1 MEKRFKKV
9 FTSVKS
15 RVENVGSS
23 HRHSGSKS
31 NDQHTASYSINGI
44 TPKDGSSEG
53 TLLSEIQAF
62 CETGGPGN
70 PNSGEEFL
78 HLPAIVDLAE
88 SAPTMCTLAATAI
101 RRNLDLKNI
110 SRPYV
115 QYNSIML
122 IRILSQ
128 NPGHIFTRNLG
139 EQKWVTTVKELLRQG
154 RDPSVHQI
162 LCETLEN
169 FTVEPERIA
178 DESLNGLRELWAKEK
193 GNGGYGGQQ
202 RQQQMPI
209 QPLVM
214 PPSMT
219 MPLHQEPEP
228 LPSPQELA
236 ARISEAN
243 TSAKLLQQLV
253 QSTPVSQI
261 NGHELIQEFKDRC
274 KLAQRSVQGYIQAD
288 PPTDVETLTTLIE
301 TNDHLSMSLQSLR
314 EAVQKARDVTAQN
327 QVDPFADPADA
338 PGTGTGLGVTGA
350 PGVSWGAPGAPGPSG
365 AAAARPANG
374 PQMSATFIPGE
385 APGAESHV
393 AAWVAAQQSHTAQ
406 QDGKLADVDNHN
418 HSAPYMPTETAGP
431 VAMHAALA
439 PGEQGPRTPQGGR
452 PESPVSPIA
461 PHQKNED
468 QRYRF

>member
-1 MEKRFKKV
+1 
-9 FTSVKS
+9 
-15 RVENVGSS
+15 
-23 HRHSGSKS
+23 
-31 NDQHTASYSINGI
+31 
-44 TPKDGSSEG
+44 
-53 TLLSEIQAF
+53 
-62 CETGGPGN
+62 
-70 PNSGEEFL
+70 
-78 HLPAIVDLAE
+78 
-88 SAPTMCTLAATAI
+88 
-101 RRNLDLKNI
+101 
-110 SRPYV
+110 
-115 QYNSIML
+115 ML

-193 GNGGYGGQQ
+193 GTRGHGGQQ

-274 KLAQRSVQGYIQAD
+274 KLAQRSIQGYIQAD

-301 TNDHLSMSLQSLR
+301 TNDHLSMSLQSLS
-314 EAVQKARDVTAQN
+314 EAVQKARDLTAQN
-327 QVDPFADPADA
+327 HVDPFADPVHS
-338 PGTGTGLGVTGA
+338 PGGTGLGVTTSASGA
-350 PGVSWGAPGAPGPSG
+350 GVSWGAPGAPGPSG
-365 AAAARPANG
+365 AGAAGPAATG
-374 PQMSATFIPGE
+374 PPMSATYIPGE

-393 AAWVAAQQSHTAQ
+393 AAWVAAQQSHPSQ
-406 QDGKLADVDNHN
+406 QDGKLVDANDHA
-418 HSAPYMPTETAGP
+418 APYMPTETAGP

-439 PGEQGPRTPQGGR
+439 PGEQRPRTPQGGR
-452 PESPVSPIA
+452 PESPVSPIVSS
-461 PHQKNED
+461 
-468 QRYRF
+468 

>member
-31 NDQHTASYSINGI
+31 NDQHTASYNINGI
-44 TPKDGSSEG
+44 TPNDGSSEG
-53 TLLSEIQAF
+53 TLLYEIQAF
-62 CETGGPGN
+62 CETSSPSN
-70 PNSGEEFL
+70 PNAGEEFL

-88 SAPTMCTLAATAI
+88 STPTMCALAATAI
-101 RRNLDLKNI
+101 RRNLDVKNI
-110 SRPYV
+110 SRPHV

-128 NPGHIFTRNLG
+128 NPGPIFTRNLG

-169 FTVEPERIA
+169 FAIEPERIA

-193 GNGGYGGQQ
+193 GSRGHGGQQ
-202 RQQQMPI
+202 QNQQQMPI

-219 MPLHQEPEP
+219 IPEHQAPP
-228 LPSPQELA
+228 ALPSPHELA

-253 QSTPVSQI
+253 QSTPVSEVTT
-261 NGHELIQEFKDRC
+261 HELIQEFKDRC
-274 KLAQRSVQGYIQAD
+274 KLAQRSIQGYIQAD

-301 TNDHLSMSLQSLR
+301 TNEHLSMSLQSLK
-314 EAVQKARDVTAQN
+314 EAVQKARNLTAQN
-327 QVDPFADPADA
+327 QNDPFADPV
-338 PGTGTGLGVTGA
+338 GSFGETGLGVTTSGSGA
-350 PGVSWGAPGAPGPSG
+350 GVSWGIPGAPGPSG
-365 AAAARPANG
+365 SGSGSGGASGLGVPGPSGAAG
-374 PQMSATFIPGE
+374 PSTPYNSSE
-385 APGAESHV
+385 PPSHV
-393 AAWVAAQQSHTAQ
+393 AAWVASQQNHVPQQQ
-406 QDGKLADVDNHN
+406 QDGKLIDTTTNYQ
-418 HSAPYMPTETAGP
+418 APYMPAETAGP
-431 VAMHAALA
+431 VTMHAALA
-439 PGEQGPRTPQGGR
+439 PGEERLER
-452 PESPVSPIA
+452 LESPVGPVA
-461 PHQKNED
+461 PN
-468 QRYRF
+468 QRN